1 MAGLQGGETAPAVA
15 NTAAA
20 QTASASAAGAE
31 PATPIFGADETVDL
45 LTADGIRLRGRW
57 RLPHRP
63 GDARGDALATVVVVH
78 GFSASQDDQAVRALA
93 GDLSAAGYQVLTYD
107 ARGHGSS
114 EGMCAVGST
123 EHMDVACAVDVAS
136 LRGLPV
142 VLVGVS
148 MGGVA
153 VAGYLADRRRA
164 GDTDGAGGGSGGGD
178 GDGDG
183 DGGGGHGVAGA
194 VLVSTPSR
202 WRMRPSPLGLVTAVL
217 TRTRL
222 GRWVASRRLRVRIA
236 PSWRVGEPL
245 EALVERID
253 VPLAVVHGTGDRLL
267 HPEHGRRLH
276 ASARGPSRLELV
288 EGMGHGI
295 DVSKLHATVGAVGWV
310 LSWARAAPATTPGR

>member
-15 NTAAA
+15 NAAA
-20 QTASASAAGAE
+20 AHTASAARAE
-31 PATPIFGADETVDL
+31 PVTRTVGADETVDL
-45 LTADGIRLRGRW
+45 LTSDGIRLCGRW
-57 RLPHRP
+57 RLPHAHAHS
-63 GDARGDALATVVVVH
+63 DGDALATVVVVH
-78 GFSASQDDQAVRALA
+78 GFSASQDDEAVCALVD
-93 GDLSAAGYQVLTYD
+93 DLSEAGYQVLSYD

-114 EGMCAVGST
+114 EGMCSVGST

-136 LRGLPV
+136 LRALPV

-153 VAGYLADRRRA
+153 VAGYLADRTRA
-164 GDTDGAGGGSGGGD
+164 GDLDDGRGGAAGGG
-178 GDGDG
+178 
-183 DGGGGHGVAGA
+183 GGGGHGVAGA

-236 PSWRVGEPL
+236 PRWRVGEPL

-267 HPEHGRRLH
+267 RPEHGRRLH

-310 LSWARAAPATTPGR
+310 LSWARAAATAAPGR

>member
-1 MAGLQGGETAPAVA
+1 MAGLEGAETAPAVA
-15 NTAAA
+15 SATAAH
-20 QTASASAAGAE
+20 TT
-31 PATPIFGADETVDL
+31 PAVPAVSPAVPAVAADETVDL
-45 LTADGIRLRGRW
+45 VTADGLRLCGRW
-57 RLPHRP
+57 QLPHTS
-63 GDARGDALATVVVVH
+63 GDALATVVVVH
-78 GFSASQDDQAVRALA
+78 GFSGSQDDLAVCALA
-93 GDLSAAGYQVLTYD
+93 DDLAAAGYQVLTYD
-107 ARGHGSS
+107 ARGHGGS
-114 EGMCAVGST
+114 EGMSSVGST
-123 EHMDVACAVDVAS
+123 EHIDVACAVDVAS
-136 LRGLPV
+136 VRGLPV

-153 VAGYLADRRRA
+153 VAGYLADRTVA
-164 GDTDGAGGGSGGGD
+164 GVSAEDAIAGAVAGAGAGGR
-178 GDGDG
+178 
-183 DGGGGHGVAGA
+183 GGGHGVAGA

-217 TRTRL
+217 TRTRF

-236 PSWRVGEPL
+236 PGWHVGEPL

-276 ASARGPSRLELV
+276 ASAAGPSRLELV

-310 LSWARAAPATTPGR
+310 LSWARAAASAAPGR

>member
-1 MAGLQGGETAPAVA
+1 MVAGLEGAGTAPAVA
-15 NTAAA
+15 GATATHTAATVTR
-20 QTASASAAGAE
+20 TATAHGAS
-31 PATPIFGADETVDL
+31 ADETVDL
-45 LTADGIRLRGRW
+45 LTADGLRLCGRW
-57 RLPHRP
+57 RFPSGH
-63 GDARGDALATVVVVH
+63 GDAPATVVVVH
-78 GFSASQDDQAVRALA
+78 GFSASQDDLAVCALA
-93 GDLSAAGYQVLTYD
+93 DDLAAAGYEVLTYD
-107 ARGHGSS
+107 ARGHGAS
-114 EGMCAVGST
+114 EGMSAVGST
-123 EHMDVACAVDVAS
+123 EHIDVACAVDVAS
-136 LRGLPV
+136 VRGLPV

-153 VAGYLADRRRA
+153 VAGYLADRTR
-164 GDTDGAGGGSGGGD
+164 GDDRSVDAAGAGVGVGA
-178 GDGDG
+178 G
-183 DGGGGHGVAGA
+183 DGGHAGGHEGGHGVAGA

-267 HPEHGRRLH
+267 RPEHGRRLH
-276 ASARGPSRLELV
+276 ASAAGPSRLELV
-288 EGMGHGI
+288 EGMRHGI

-310 LSWARAAPATTPGR
+310 LSWARAAASAAPER